1 MDDAT
6 DCVDSISLAS
16 LVTTTEFPPPKVF
29 CPLSL
34 LSDCRTLSR
43 LKPGIATSSLF
54 SSLKEVMIS
63 FFVKIFAQGE
73 VVHLSLTA

>member
-6 DCVDSISLAS
+6 GCADSISLDS

-29 CPLSL
+29 CSLSL

-43 LKPGIATSSLF
+43 LKPEIATSS
-54 SSLKEVMIS
+54 S
-63 FFVKIFAQGE
+63 FFFLGGGYDLFFGAALSA
-73 VVHLSLTA
+73 VV